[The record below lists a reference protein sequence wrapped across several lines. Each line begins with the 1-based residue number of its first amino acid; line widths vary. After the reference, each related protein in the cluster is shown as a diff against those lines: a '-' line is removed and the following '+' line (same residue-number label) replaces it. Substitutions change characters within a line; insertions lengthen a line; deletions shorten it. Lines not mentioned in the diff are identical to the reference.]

1 MEERKMTIARGLTR
15 LKTINA
21 QIVQNNDVLTNACV
35 SSKKKSVLADMKLDL
50 PENHKK
56 AKEVVQSAMQSN
68 EALFK
73 EFIKIKNAI
82 TKANL
87 TTLIT
92 VAGETMTIAEAM
104 VLRQEVAGMAQQ
116 TLNTYSSSMNRVNA
130 EVQRNNDTVM
140 GNSNISA
147 DDKKFMLADT
157 VSFVS
162 YDKMT
167 EMNKFINV
175 FLAEVDGTL
184 NEVNA
189 LTEIEV

>member
-15 LKTINA
+15 LKTIKA

-50 PENHKK
+50 PENHRK

-147 DDKKFMLADT
+147 EDKKFMLADT

>member
-15 LKTINA
+15 LKTIKA
-21 QIVQNNDVLTNACV
+21 QIMQNTSVLTHSCI
-35 SSKKKSVLADMKLDL
+35 SSKKKSQLADIKLDL

-56 AKEVVQSAMQSN
+56 AKEIVQSTLQSN
-68 EALFK
+68 EALFR
-73 EFIKIKNAI
+73 EFVKIKNAI

-92 VAGETMTIAEAM
+92 VAGSTMSVAEAM
-104 VLRQEVAGMAQQ
+104 VLRQDVANLMQQ
-116 TLNTYSSSMNRVNA
+116 TVDAYSNSLNRVNA
-130 EVQRNNDTVM
+130 EVQRSNDTVM
-140 GNSNISA
+140 GNANISA
-147 DDKKFMLADT
+147 EDKKFMTADT
-157 VSFVS
+157 VSFVPFE
-162 YDKMT
+162 KVT
-167 EMNKFINV
+167 EMNEFIHV